1 MQNHA
6 KHRTQTSFDT
16 IAGMYL
22 KRKKKKKRKHKKN
35 VGSGAWR
42 KGQQTKENSP

>member
-1 MQNHA
+1 MQNYA

-22 KRKKKKKRKHKKN
+22 KRKKKRKHKKN

-42 KGQQTKENSP
+42 KGQQTKEYSP